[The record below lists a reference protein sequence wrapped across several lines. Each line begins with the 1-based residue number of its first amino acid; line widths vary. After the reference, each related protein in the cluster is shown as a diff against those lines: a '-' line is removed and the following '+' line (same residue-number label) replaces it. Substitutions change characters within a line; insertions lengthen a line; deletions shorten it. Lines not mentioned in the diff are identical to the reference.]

1 MGSTCLTMKHY
12 VLLVL
17 LLPLITT
24 PPATQLMS
32 GAGQG
37 GTGDRGRKGKVS
49 KNLGNVAEDVIENG
63 FDVSDVQRDLHQ
75 VDIKTLEENEDSIAH
90 PNEKVVGNNLAISA
104 NPGVGD
110 LVRVPAYECSSDGTY
125 VAESAYLIS
134 PNYPHHYDR
143 LSYYSCDWYLEPLP
157 GKAVHLEWTY
167 FLLYDS
173 TSHYL
178 RITPDGEDGV
188 QYRGGNVPPTRTY
201 GRDQVVKIQFTAYD
215 VDMSGKSDKY

>member
-49 KNLGNVAEDVIENG
+49 QNLGNVAEDVIENG
-63 FDVSDVQRDLHQ
+63 FEVSDVQSDLHQ
-75 VDIKTLEENEDSIAH
+75 VDIKTLEENEDIIAH

-110 LVRVPAYECSSDGTY
+110 LVRVPAYECTHGY
-125 VAESAYLIS
+125 
-134 PNYPHHYDR
+134 
-143 LSYYSCDWYLEPLP
+143 CDWYLEPLP
-157 GKAVHLEWTY
+157 NNSVHLDWTY
-167 FLLYDS
+167 FLLYDYYN
-173 TSHYL
+173 HL
-178 RITPDGEDGV
+178 LAITPDGEGSVDYKGD
-188 QYRGGNVPPTRTY
+188 NVPPTR
-201 GRDQVVKIQFTAYD
+201 
-215 VDMSGKSDKY
+215 